1 MGVYDTFWWALGYD
15 TPAVTGAAASAG
27 NMSASSSPAAAA
39 GAAAAA
45 QQQQAQPSQA
55 LNSSPPPPPPADNTL
70 KPGLAVAIM
79 GGTFVGMSALFWP
92 FIAPVIRRHVL
103 PFIPATDMQVRQKHI
118 ILSVCSHLL
127 SPSFFFF
134 LLLLLLKHH

>member
-39 GAAAAA
+39 AGAAAAA

-55 LNSSPPPPPPADNTL
+55 LNSSPPPPPPPADNTL

-134 LLLLLLKHH
+134 YFFFF